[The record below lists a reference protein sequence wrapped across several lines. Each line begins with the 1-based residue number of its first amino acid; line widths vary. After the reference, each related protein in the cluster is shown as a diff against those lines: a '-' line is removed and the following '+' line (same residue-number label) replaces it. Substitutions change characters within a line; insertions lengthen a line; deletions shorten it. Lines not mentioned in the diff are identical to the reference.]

1 MKLIGAKE
9 NLCQL
14 ISPWSW
20 EAFQMLEKTAT
31 FAFLAG
37 GPPRAARSSPLA
49 GLHGSGDLAA
59 ADGPEPGSSWPE
71 SSRIVDSTFSFPGSS
86 AEPVLSCG
94 GVRGLRALS
103 AFFPFSLLLPFP
115 PQASWTKTKRDRPR
129 GFRKDIGSEITPTSS
144 FGWRNSWKGYKHVHS
159 PISLSEIKLCLW
171 DSIGSGSL
179 ILRISRRLTMQ
190 SPRETPINTL
200 TRC

>member
-1 MKLIGAKE
+1 MVA
-9 NLCQL
+9 
-14 ISPWSW
+14 ISTG
-20 EAFQMLEKTAT
+20 LEKTAT

-59 ADGPEPGSSWPE
+59 ADGPEPGSSWGE
-71 SSRIVDSTFSFPGSS
+71 SSRIVDSTFSFPGSA

-103 AFFPFSLLLPFP
+103 AFFSFIFAFTFSSPSILD
-115 PQASWTKTKRDRPR
+115 QNQKGQTHR
-129 GFRKDIGSEITPTSS
+129 FRKDIGSEITPTSS
-144 FGWRNSWKGYKHVHS
+144 FGWRNPWKGYKHVHS

-171 DSIGSGSL
+171 DSIGSSSL